1 MRSSSS
7 SRCERILESA
17 VHLFAKQGYH
27 ATSTREIARRAEVSE
42 NTLFRYFNRKE
53 DLFWSALR
61 SRAATITQW
70 NPVNDDRGGESPEVI
85 LPKILELLTET
96 FSDWSEALR
105 LMAIAYV
112 ELNANADAHCK
123 DLLAPFFLRISQYL
137 ASSVAKGEVLEVDP
151 SLLTS
156 SLMAM
161 VFIHPQFARLT
172 SGHASPVM
180 DTRTAVNAY
189 SKFWLDILTP
199 RSPAM
204 ILSNYQA

>member
-61 SRAATITQW
+61 SRAAMITRW
-70 NPVNDDRGGESPEVI
+70 NPVNDDRGESPEVI

-161 VFIHPQFARLT
+161 VFIHRQFARLT
-172 SGHASPVM
+172 SDHVSQVM
-180 DTRTAVNAY
+180 DTRTAANAY

-204 ILSNYQA
+204 ILSRYQA